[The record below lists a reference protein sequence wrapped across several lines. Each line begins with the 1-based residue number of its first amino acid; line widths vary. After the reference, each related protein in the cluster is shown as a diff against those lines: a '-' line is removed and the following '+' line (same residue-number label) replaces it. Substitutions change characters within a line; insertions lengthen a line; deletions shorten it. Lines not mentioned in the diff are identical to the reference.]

1 MGLKVRNL
9 LVFASWTFKSTL
21 VTLILSDFGSLFS
34 LASDIVSG
42 VRLCL
47 KGISWSTTILVFMIV
62 ISDPVSTNT
71 FSSFVHAF
79 ASLSDHDKVTGILN
93 LCPSSFI
100 LTLFSEGSDSSSWS
114 SRPRFLFI
122 EREDDEGKT
131 LEELTE
137 KLSTMETS

>member
-1 MGLKVRNL
+1 
-9 LVFASWTFKSTL
+9 
-21 VTLILSDFGSLFS
+21 
-34 LASDIVSG
+34 
-42 VRLCL
+42 
-47 KGISWSTTILVFMIV
+47 MIV

-71 FSSFVHAF
+71 FDSFVHKIP
-79 ASLSDHDKVTGILN
+79 SLLDHDKVTGILN
-93 LCPSSFI
+93 LCLSSFI

-137 KLSTMETS
+137 KLSTKETS